1 MYAKLENPLSAWNVV
16 LGLLLAASLILPT
29 LARADGIVVRPAPLL
44 HFIMLGQP
52 AKSNSALDAFPAS

>member
-29 LARADGIVVRPAPLL
+29 LAHA
-44 HFIMLGQP
+44 
-52 AKSNSALDAFPAS
+52 